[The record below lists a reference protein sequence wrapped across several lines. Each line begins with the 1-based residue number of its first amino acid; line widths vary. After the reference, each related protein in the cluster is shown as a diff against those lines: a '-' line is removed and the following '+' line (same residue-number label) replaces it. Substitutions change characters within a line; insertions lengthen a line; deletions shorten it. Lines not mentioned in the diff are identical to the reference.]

1 MEILLQKDKGH
12 AQELKKLQSKISS
25 LEKELVSQQVNL
37 ANAEQEISES
47 WKRLIQKLEKEM
59 AVLSSTITDLKQD
72 KIFYKEKL
80 AAAVEEGANKQK
92 AHARQVSVLNDRN
105 DILRKQLASK
115 FDKLS
120 QIVLASKE
128 PNKSVAESLKS
139 TTKGIEEMW
148 FEKDNCI
155 ICSLE
160 KPNCVIVPCHHQIT
174 CFKCTSFL
182 ERCSYCRGPIRE
194 KILTYGL

>member
-1 MEILLQKDKGH
+1 MKTLLQKDKSH
-12 AQELKKLQSKISS
+12 VQELKKLQSKISS
-25 LEKELVSQQVNL
+25 MEKDLVSQQVNL

-47 WKRLIQKLEKEM
+47 WKKVIHKLEKKM
-59 AVLSSTITDLKQD
+59 AVLSNTITDLKRD
-72 KIFYKEKL
+72 RIFYKEKL
-80 AAAVEEGANKQK
+80 AAALEDAANKQK
-92 AHARQVSVLNDRN
+92 AHACQVSVLNDRN
-105 DILRKQLASK
+105 DVLRKQLASK

-128 PNKSVAESLKS
+128 PNKSVADSLKS
-139 TTKGIEEMW
+139 TTKEIEEMW